1 MSGAPRDAAA
11 SPQDAAR
18 AVFRGATDRESTG
31 RAVVRFH
38 RQVDAILGE
47 SHRVHR
53 VEVACRRG
61 CAHCCHLQVHV
72 LPPEAFALADWLR
85 RHRTPAQVER
95 IATRL
100 RENARLTVE
109 MGEDARRKANLP
121 CALLDEQGACGA
133 YEARPASCRRFHST
147 DVATCKASF
156 DAPGDDRI
164 AAAAHPLVAHNAD
177 VVVTLARHGLRDA
190 GLDDQPRDMNLAL
203 LSALEESKA
212 WRRWRDGK
220 KLLASLARAWALVW
234 PVAATFGLVLDED

>member
-1 MSGAPRDAAA
+1 MSGGPREAAA

-38 RQVDAILGE
+38 RQLDAILEE

-53 VEVACRRG
+53 VEAACRLG

-72 LPPEAFALADWLR
+72 LPPEAIALADWLR
-85 RHRTPAQVER
+85 RRRTPAELAR
-95 IATRL
+95 ITARL
-100 RENARLTVE
+100 RENARLTLE

-121 CALLDEQGACGA
+121 CALLDEHGACSA
-133 YEARPASCRRFHST
+133 YEARPASCRAFHST
-147 DVATCKASF
+147 DVATCEASF

-190 GLDDQPRDMNLAL
+190 GLDDQPRDLNLAL
-203 LSALEESKA
+203 LPVLEDSTA

-220 KLLASLARAWALVW
+220 KMLAPLVRAWALVW
-234 PVAATFGLVLDED
+234 PTAMTLGLALDGD